1 LYEVMGNRSES
12 STRPSKRSGVVQRP
26 KWQEDWHLLGN
37 DSGYPSSLRR
47 YFDEIP
53 SEVSMPKQ
61 PVRLDVARLFPREKD
76 IFSSAHPTFAPDIA
90 DATARRQRRTSDSL
104 EVYLEEREKNWENKA
119 HLTCSVDNGT
129 LHPMLRH
136 YFDRRGLEASYR
148 TRPHIDKVAPRL
160 PPRTPGRPS
169 TREKI
174 LRHYVSDSAI
184 NLSTVEGK
192 RAAALAA
199 ADPDVE
205 KRAVEDN
212 IHWGRRC
219 LMVGPDASVKQA
231 PDGSK
236 IPWVGDHHLLE
247 SDDSVILNP
256 RLRHYFG
263 DEGLESSFRMRGRH
277 YGRPL
282 PAVMGLPPLP
292 TIQPAP
298 KALPKEPPK
307 SREPKSKPKS
317 KLSKALMAKA
327 RPWASEEL
335 IV

>member
-1 LYEVMGNRSES
+1 
-12 STRPSKRSGVVQRP
+12 
-26 KWQEDWHLLGN
+26 
-37 DSGYPSSLRR
+37 
-47 YFDEIP
+47 
-53 SEVSMPKQ
+53 MPKQ
-61 PVRLDVARLFPREKD
+61 PVRPDVARLVKGTHLHREGD
-76 IFSSAHPTFAPDIA
+76 IFSSSHPTFAPDIA
-90 DATARRQRRTSDSL
+90 DITARRLARSSGNL
-104 EVYLEEREKNWENKA
+104 EVYLEERERNWENKA
-119 HLTCSVDNGT
+119 HLTCSVDNDS
-129 LHPMLRH
+129 LHPHMRH

-174 LRHYVSDSAI
+174 LRHYNSDSAI
-184 NLSTVEGK
+184 NLNTVEGK
-192 RAAALAA
+192 RAAALAS
-199 ADPDVE
+199 ADPDVQ
-205 KRAVEDN
+205 KRAVEEN

-219 LMVGPDASVKQA
+219 LMVGPDASVRHA
-231 PDGSK
+231 MDGSK

-247 SDDSVILNP
+247 SDDNRILNP
-256 RLRHYFG
+256 RLRHYFDG
-263 DEGLESSFRMRGRH
+263 EGLESSFRMRGRH

-282 PAVMGLPPLP
+282 LVPGGLPRLP

-307 SREPKSKPKS
+307 SREPKSKPKP

-335 IV
+335 MV